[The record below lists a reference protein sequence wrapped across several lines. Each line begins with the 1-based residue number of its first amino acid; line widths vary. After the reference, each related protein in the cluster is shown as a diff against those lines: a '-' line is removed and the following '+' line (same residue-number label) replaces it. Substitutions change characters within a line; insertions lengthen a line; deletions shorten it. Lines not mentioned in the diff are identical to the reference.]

1 MSGDAVGV
9 EPKLVFFDLDG
20 TITRRDTLVP
30 YVLRFAAR
38 HPWRA
43 LRLAG
48 VLPAL
53 LRYLL
58 GRADRG
64 DLKGALLHAA
74 LGGMTRGQL
83 EAWTREFV
91 AQTLAGGV
99 FREALTAVRGHLEAG
114 DHLVLMSASVDL
126 YVSDIGRALG
136 FHETVCSR
144 VRWSGDRLDGRLDG
158 PNCRDREKARQ
169 LERIAPRFPGCP
181 IVAYGNSAP
190 DLDHLRLATRAVLV
204 NAPSSLRRQAAGLPV
219 SFVHWR

>member
-1 MSGDAVGV
+1 MASDAVGV

-20 TITRRDTLVP
+20 TITHRDTLVP
-30 YVLRFAAR
+30 FVLRCAAR
-38 HPWRA
+38 HPVRA

-64 DLKGALLHAA
+64 ELKGALLRAA
-74 LGGMTRGQL
+74 LGGMTREQIA
-83 EAWTREFV
+83 AWTREFV
-91 AQTLAGGV
+91 PQLLARGV
-99 FREALTAVRGHLEAG
+99 FRDALTAVRAHLEAG

-126 YVSDIGRALG
+126 YVPDIGRALG

-158 PNCRDREKARQ
+158 PNCRDLEKARQ
-169 LERIAPRFPGCP
+169 LERIAPRFPGRL

-204 NAPSSLRRQAAGLPV
+204 NAPPRLRERAAALPV
-219 SFVHWR
+219 CFVHWR

>member
-1 MSGDAVGV
+1 MTGPAVGV

-20 TITRRDTLVP
+20 TITYRDTLLP
-30 YVLRFAAR
+30 YVLRCAAR

-43 LRLAG
+43 IRLAG

-53 LRYLL
+53 LRYLI

-64 DLKGALLHAA
+64 ELKGALLHAG
-74 LGGMTRGQL
+74 LGGMTREQL
-83 EAWTREFV
+83 DAWTREFV
-91 AQTLAGGV
+91 PALLARGV
-99 FREALTAVRGHLEAG
+99 FHDARVAVQGHLDAG

-126 YVSDIGRALG
+126 YVPEIGRTLG

-158 PNCRDREKARQ
+158 PNCRDQEKARQ
-169 LERIAPRFPGCP
+169 LERIAPRFAGRD

-190 DLDHLRLATRAVLV
+190 DLDHLRLADKPVLV
-204 NAPSSLRRQAAGLPV
+204 NAPPRLRKQADGLPV
-219 SFVHWR
+219 CFVHWR